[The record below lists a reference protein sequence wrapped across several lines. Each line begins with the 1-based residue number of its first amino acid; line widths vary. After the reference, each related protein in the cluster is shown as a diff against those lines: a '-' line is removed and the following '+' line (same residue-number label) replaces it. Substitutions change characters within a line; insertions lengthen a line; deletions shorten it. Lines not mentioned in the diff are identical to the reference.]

1 MLSYVIKYFVLMKKV
16 ELYLC
21 WWLTSNF
28 TEEIENVN
36 SLLLNSV
43 LVPFQKFFMKLLD
56 RIIWVVVLLIEQNM
70 HTTY

>member
-1 MLSYVIKYFVLMKKV
+1 MKKV

-21 WWLTSNF
+21 WWLTSNV

-43 LVPFQKFFMKLLD
+43 LVPFQKFFMKILD

-70 HTTY
+70 RITY

>member
-1 MLSYVIKYFVLMKKV
+1 MEKV

-21 WWLTSNF
+21 WWLTSNV

-43 LVPFQKFFMKLLD
+43 LVPFQKFFMKILD

-70 HTTY
+70 HITY